1 MVAGCSASNIL
12 TVLTHIDWQR
22 MCVFD
27 YPPKKAIGLYC
38 FNLLGNLFQ
47 ATSTDQRIACSFEP
61 PGITKQERDH
71 QFASNIGFW
80 GFLGPRKSLVEPPK
94 SLAEPRKSLVEPR
107 GDHALT
113 FFLLEAKQILTET
126 LCWSTWRSKSPILL
140 GIFLSQSYMVTLK
153 LFTTSAPMRT

>member
-1 MVAGCSASNIL
+1 
-12 TVLTHIDWQR
+12 

-80 GFLGPRKSLVEPPK
+80 GFLGPRKSLVEPRK

-107 GDHALT
+107 CYHAVT
-113 FFLLEAKQILTET
+113 TPSHFFLLEAKQILTET

-140 GIFLSQSYMVTLK
+140 GIFFSQSYMITLK

>member
-1 MVAGCSASNIL
+1 
-12 TVLTHIDWQR
+12 

-80 GFLGPRKSLVEPPK
+80 GFLGPRKSLVEPRK

-107 GDHALT
+107 CYHAVT
-113 FFLLEAKQILTET
+113 TPSHFFCLKQNKFSLKPYVGPPGGVKVQFSWEYFFTVLHDNAKAFYHQCTDENIKFGIQA
-126 LCWSTWRSKSPILL
+126 SVL
-140 GIFLSQSYMVTLK
+140 GK
-153 LFTTSAPMRT
+153 